1 MPVPLIKFFYLLL
14 WIDCC
19 HGVVFCQPWTLVVG
33 ESAVAADAVVNCC
46 SHLLYSLVVL
56 FERWMIQP
64 PYHLEHKD
72 ECTIQGFFEK
82 SMA

>member
-1 MPVPLIKFFYLLL
+1 
-14 WIDCC
+14 
-19 HGVVFCQPWTLVVG
+19 
-33 ESAVAADAVVNCC
+33 
-46 SHLLYSLVVL
+46 VVL